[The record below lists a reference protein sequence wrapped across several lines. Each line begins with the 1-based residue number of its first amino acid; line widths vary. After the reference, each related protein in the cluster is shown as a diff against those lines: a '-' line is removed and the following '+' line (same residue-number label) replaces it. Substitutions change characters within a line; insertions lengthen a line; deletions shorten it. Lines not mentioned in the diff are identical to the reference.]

1 MRILIY
7 GSGAIGSNIGGLLTQ
22 SGEDVTML
30 ARGPQLAALRNHGLV
45 IEMADH
51 PSQTIP
57 VNALAADEITGQFDV
72 IFVTLKSMQIDAAA
86 EDIMARLTPD
96 GALVMVQNGL
106 PWWYFDGVPSKH
118 AGSTL
123 SCLDHSGKLKKLIPL
138 ERIIGAVI
146 FKPVIQLAPGKI
158 LISNIVPPKLIIGEV
173 NNLLTPRIEKIVAM
187 VGKAGLPAF
196 ASTDIRLDK
205 WRKLMINLVWNP
217 LCAITQSAPGYI
229 AASPYAADMVR
240 KLIAEGNA
248 VLESLELDLKVD
260 PDKELERVK
269 TSFTQQPSMLQDVRA
284 GRSIE
289 CDAIVNSVIE
299 IADITG
305 VQVPTLRTVAGILE
319 VINQTLVREQRA
331 IGPIDK
337 N

>member
-7 GSGAIGSNIGGLLTQ
+7 GSGAIGSNLGGLLTQ
-22 SGEDVTML
+22 SGEDVTLL
-30 ARGPQLAALRNHGLV
+30 ARGPQLEALRKNGLV
-45 IEMADH
+45 IELADH

-57 VNALAADEITGQFDV
+57 VNALTASEIKGQFDI
-72 IFVTLKSMQIDAAA
+72 IFVTLKSMQIEAAA
-86 EDIMARLTPD
+86 EDIMARLKPD

-106 PWWYFDGVPSKH
+106 PWWYFDGVASKY

-123 SCLDHSGKLKKLIPL
+123 SCLDRAGKLKKLIPL

-146 FKPVIQLAPGKI
+146 FKPVIQISPGRI
-158 LISNIVPPKLIIGEV
+158 LISNTVPPRLLIGEV
-173 NNLLTPRIEKIVAM
+173 NNLLTPRIEQIVAM
-187 VGKAGLPAF
+187 VNKAGLPAF

-229 AASPYAADMVR
+229 AASPFAADMVR

-248 VLESLELDLKVD
+248 VLESLGLDLRVD
-260 PDKELERVK
+260 PEKELERVK
-269 TSFTQQPSMLQDVRA
+269 TNFTQQPSMLQDVRA

-299 IADITG
+299 IAEITG
-305 VQVPTLRTVAGILE
+305 VQVPTLRSIAGILE
-319 VINQTLVREQRA
+319 VINQTLVREHKA
-331 IGPIDK
+331 IGPIDL